1 MKILL
6 LVCCAPDATYSTLAL
21 REAGY
26 DVITY
31 FYNPCIHPQ
40 EEYDR
45 RRAAMALL
53 AEKMNIEDIKDV
65 PYDPERFFE
74 AVKGFENEPEGAE
87 RCDICFKLRLLEAAR
102 KCKELGLEIFAS
114 TLTISPHKN
123 AALINALGKEAAE
136 HHGVKYYESDF
147 KKKDG
152 FKKSITMSK
161 EFGLYRQN
169 YCGCEFSIR
178 K

>member
-1 MKILL
+1 M
-6 LVCCAPDATYSTLAL
+6 
-21 REAGY
+21 
-26 DVITY
+26 
-31 FYNPCIHPQ
+31 
-40 EEYDR
+40 
-45 RRAAMALL
+45 
-53 AEKMNIEDIKDV
+53 
-65 PYDPERFFE
+65 
-74 AVKGFENEPEGAE
+74 
-87 RCDICFKLRLLEAAR
+87 EAAR

-136 HHGVKYYESDF
+136 HYGVKYYESDF